1 MNSKER
7 ITLEAVNTDI
17 GWIKKSLVRLEKK
30 MDDRA
35 EKLEEKMDKHEGEIK
50 NNTAWRW
57 KVVGI
62 AFGSSTGIA
71 LLISVIGLILKFTR

>member
-1 MNSKER
+1 MNKNEQR
-7 ITLEAVNTDI
+7 TLNGLNTDI
-17 GWIKKSLVRLEKK
+17 SWIKTTLIRLEKK

-35 EKLEEKMDKHEGEIK
+35 EKLEERMDKHEGDIK
-50 NNTAWRW
+50 TNTVWRW